1 MYYYNDNDYENSPSG
16 FLNRIPV
23 VTRNILLINI
33 IMYIATSINE
43 NFMVQTFAMF
53 FPKSPYF
60 HYWQIITHM
69 FMHGGFMHIFF
80 NMYTLLIFGM
90 VLERTI
96 GPKKFL
102 LFYMVTGLGAAALH
116 TGVEYLQTLNEVPVL
131 YERLLYTPTLGA
143 SGAVYGVLLGYAML
157 YPNNVLTLIFPP
169 ISLKA
174 KWMVLIFAL
183 IELATGIFGTADGIA
198 HFAHLG
204 GMFFGWLLIFYW
216 RKTGKLFRY

>member
-1 MYYYNDNDYENSPSG
+1 MSYYNDNDYENSPFG

-23 VTRNILLINI
+23 VTRNIVLINI

-183 IELATGIFGTADGIA
+183 IELATGIFGTADGVA

>member
-1 MYYYNDNDYENSPSG
+1 MSYYNDNDYENSPSG

-183 IELATGIFGTADGIA
+183 IELATGIFGTADGVA

>member
-1 MYYYNDNDYENSPSG
+1 
-16 FLNRIPV
+16 
-23 VTRNILLINI
+23 
-33 IMYIATSINE
+33 
-43 NFMVQTFAMF
+43 
-53 FPKSPYF
+53 
-60 HYWQIITHM
+60 
-69 FMHGGFMHIFF
+69 
-80 NMYTLLIFGM
+80 
-90 VLERTI
+90 
-96 GPKKFL
+96 
-102 LFYMVTGLGAAALH
+102 MVTGLGAAALH
-116 TGVEYLQTLNEVPVL
+116 TGVEYLQTLNKVPVL

-183 IELATGIFGTADGIA
+183 IELATGIFGTADGVA

>member
-1 MYYYNDNDYENSPSG
+1 MSYYNDYENSPSG

-33 IMYIATSINE
+33 IMYIATAINE

-183 IELATGIFGTADGIA
+183 IELATGIFGTADGVA

>member
-1 MYYYNDNDYENSPSG
+1 MSYYNDNDYENSPSG

-90 VLERTI
+90 ILERTI

>member
-1 MYYYNDNDYENSPSG
+1 MSYYNDNDYENSPSG

>member
-1 MYYYNDNDYENSPSG
+1 MSYYNGNDYENSPSG

-183 IELATGIFGTADGIA
+183 IELATGIFGTADGVA

>member
-1 MYYYNDNDYENSPSG
+1 MSYYNDNDYENSPSG

-43 NFMVQTFAMF
+43 NFMVQTFALF

-116 TGVEYLQTLNEVPVL
+116 TGVEYLQTLNKVPVL

-183 IELATGIFGTADGIA
+183 IELATGIFGTADGVA

>member
-1 MYYYNDNDYENSPSG
+1 MSYYNDNDYENSPFG

-23 VTRNILLINI
+23 VTRNIVLINI
-33 IMYIATSINE
+33 IMYIATYINE

-102 LFYMVTGLGAAALH
+102 LFYMVTGLGAAAFH
-116 TGVEYLQTLNEVPVL
+116 TGVEYLQTLNKVPVL

>member
-1 MYYYNDNDYENSPSG
+1 MSYYNGNDYENSPSG

-116 TGVEYLQTLNEVPVL
+116 TGVEYLQILNEVPVL

-183 IELATGIFGTADGIA
+183 IELATGIFGTADGVA

>member
-1 MYYYNDNDYENSPSG
+1 MSYYNDNDYENSPSG

-43 NFMVQTFAMF
+43 NFMVQAFAMF

-116 TGVEYLQTLNEVPVL
+116 TGVEYLQTLNKVPVL

-183 IELATGIFGTADGIA
+183 IELATGIFGTADGVA

>member
-1 MYYYNDNDYENSPSG
+1 
-16 FLNRIPV
+16 
-23 VTRNILLINI
+23 
-33 IMYIATSINE
+33 
-43 NFMVQTFAMF
+43 MVQTFAMF

-116 TGVEYLQTLNEVPVL
+116 TGVEYLQTLNKVPVL
-131 YERLLYTPTLGA
+131 YERLLYTPMLGA

>member
-1 MYYYNDNDYENSPSG
+1 MSYYNDYENSPFG

-23 VTRNILLINI
+23 VTRNIVLINI